1 MKNKVYALSGEYI
14 VKTGAT
20 LTIEEG
26 VKIVA
31 MTDDESVD
39 YILVQQGAKIEA
51 VGTKENPI
59 IMTSD
64 KRNLVHGAVCTSA
77 VKLIP
82 MQKVVPVN
90 QKSVMQLMEV
100 LLTMITLVH

>member
-64 KRNLVHGAVCTSA
+64 KKESGAWGGLHICGK
-77 VKLIP
+77 KLIP

-90 QKSVMQLMEV
+90 QKSVMHPLWRFC
-100 LLTMITLVH
+100 

>member
-1 MKNKVYALSGEYI
+1 
-14 VKTGAT
+14 
-20 LTIEEG
+20 
-26 VKIVA
+26 

-64 KRNLVHGAVCTSA
+64 KKGVWCMGRFAHLR
-77 VKLIP
+77 
-82 MQKVVPVN
+82 
-90 QKSVMQLMEV
+90 
-100 LLTMITLVH
+100 